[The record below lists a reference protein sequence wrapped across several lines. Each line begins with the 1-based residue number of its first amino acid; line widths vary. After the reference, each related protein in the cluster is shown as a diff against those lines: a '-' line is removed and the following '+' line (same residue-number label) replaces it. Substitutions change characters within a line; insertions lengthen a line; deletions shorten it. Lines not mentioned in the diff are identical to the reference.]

1 MDTIAVD
8 AWLGVVFCW
17 WETTVSGGY
26 LVVSLSGL
34 DQAGAKLG
42 GGFTV
47 AKEAEGADVVEVALT
62 SAFGY
67 GADVVGVP

>member
-1 MDTIAVD
+1 M
-8 AWLGVVFCW
+8 
-17 WETTVSGGY
+17 
-26 LVVSLSGL
+26 
-34 DQAGAKLG
+34 G

-67 GADVVGVP
+67 GADVVGVPQAAAGGD